1 MAILGIKRRDIPN
14 IARGVTMDGGIN
26 LENLF
31 RRKLIVD
38 MQTLQRLCK
47 GRSKRSLF
55 RDLSS
60 LGYFSSYSHAG
71 KYYTL
76 SNLPDFDEYG
86 LWHYKGVSFSKNGTL
101 KSTIRFLVGDSVVG
115 FTHRE
120 LTMLL
125 RVRVQNTLNDL
136 TENSA
141 ISRQRL
147 GNAFLYINAE
157 KKEGALQIAQRR
169 KQIDGTH
176 QIRPL
181 DLHATIEILL
191 ELLRSEDW
199 HPRKISH
206 HLQAKGFS
214 IKKAQV
220 EEVFAMYNLK
230 KNPSS

>member
-1 MAILGIKRRDIPN
+1 MPN
-14 IARGVTMDGGIN
+14 IAKRVVMDGKIN
-26 LENLF
+26 LENVF
-31 RRKLIVD
+31 RRRLIID

-76 SNLPDFDEYG
+76 TNIPNFGEHG
-86 LWHYKGVSFSKNGTL
+86 LWHYKDVSFFEHGTL
-101 KSTIRFLVGDSVVG
+101 KSTIRFLVGGSMVG

-141 ISRQRL
+141 ISRERL
-147 GNAFLYINAE
+147 GNVFLYISADN
-157 KKEGALQIAQRR
+157 KEGALQITKRK
-169 KQIDGTH
+169 KQIEGTY

-181 DLHATIEILL
+181 DVHAKIEVLL
-191 ELLRSEDW
+191 ELLRSDDW

-206 HLQAKGFS
+206 HLQAKGLP
-214 IKKAQV
+214 ITKVQV
-220 EEVFAMYNLK
+220 EEVLVMYKLK
-230 KNPSS
+230 KNP

>member
-1 MAILGIKRRDIPN
+1 MPNVARKMA
-14 IARGVTMDGGIN
+14 MDGRMN

-31 RRKLIVD
+31 RRRLIID

-71 KYYTL
+71 KFYTL
-76 SNLPDFDEYG
+76 TNIPNFDEYG
-86 LWHYKGVSFSKNGTL
+86 LWHYKDVSFSNNGTL
-101 KSTIRFLVGDSVVG
+101 KSTIRFLVEDSMVG

-120 LTMLL
+120 LKMLL

-141 ISRQRL
+141 ISRERL
-147 GNAFLYINAE
+147 GNVFLYIGAD
-157 KKEGALQIAQRR
+157 KKEGTLQIAQRR
-169 KQIDGTH
+169 KQIDGTY

-181 DLHATIEILL
+181 DLHSTIEVLL
-191 ELLRSEDW
+191 ELLCSEDW
-199 HPRKISH
+199 YPRKISDN
-206 HLQAKGFS
+206 LQAKGFP
-214 IKKAQV
+214 IKKVQV
-220 EEVFAMYNLK
+220 EEVLAMYNLK
-230 KNPSS
+230 KIPQVD

>member
-1 MAILGIKRRDIPN
+1 
-14 IARGVTMDGGIN
+14 MDGRIN

-31 RRKLIVD
+31 RRRLIID

-55 RDLSS
+55 RDLSL

-76 SNLPDFDEYG
+76 SNIPNFDEYG
-86 LWHYKGVSFSKNGTL
+86 LWRYKEVSFSKNGTL
-101 KSTIRFLVGDSVVG
+101 KSTIGLLVEGSMVG

-136 TENSA
+136 TENCA
-141 ISRQRL
+141 ISRERL
-147 GNAFLYINAE
+147 GNVFLYISAD

-169 KQIDGTH
+169 KQIDGID

-181 DLHATIEILL
+181 DLHSTIEVLL

-199 HPRKISH
+199 HPRKISDQ
-206 HLQAKGFS
+206 LQAKGFP
-214 IKKAQV
+214 IEKVQV
-220 EEVFAMYNLK
+220 EEVLAMYDLK

>member
-1 MAILGIKRRDIPN
+1 
-14 IARGVTMDGGIN
+14 
-26 LENLF
+26 
-31 RRKLIVD
+31 

-71 KYYTL
+71 KFYTL
-76 SNLPDFDEYG
+76 TNIPNFDEYG
-86 LWHYKGVSFSKNGTL
+86 LWHYQDVSFSQNGTL
-101 KSTIRFLVGDSVVG
+101 KSTIRFLVEDSMVG

-120 LTMLL
+120 LKTQL

-147 GNAFLYINAE
+147 GNVFLYISAD
-157 KKEGALQIAQRR
+157 KKEATLQIAQRR
-169 KQIDGTH
+169 KQIDGTYR
-176 QIRPL
+176 IRPL
-181 DLHATIEILL
+181 DLHSTIEVLL

-199 HPRKISH
+199 HPKKISDQ
-206 HLQAKGFS
+206 LQAKGFP
-214 IKKAQV
+214 IKKVQV
-220 EEVFAMYNLK
+220 EEVLARYNLK

>member
-1 MAILGIKRRDIPN
+1 MIPDIAK
-14 IARGVTMDGGIN
+14 IVTMNEKIN

-31 RRKLIVD
+31 NRRSIID

-60 LGYFSSYSHAG
+60 IGYFSSYSHAG

-76 SNLPDFDEYG
+76 TNIPNFDEYG

-101 KSTIRFLVGDSVVG
+101 KSTIRFLVRDSMAG

-120 LTMLL
+120 LKMLL

-136 TENSA
+136 IENSA
-141 ISRQRL
+141 ISRERFE
-147 GNAFLYINAE
+147 NVFLYINAD
-157 KKEGALQIAQRR
+157 KKEGTLQIAQRR
-169 KQIDGTH
+169 KQMDRTY

-181 DLHATIEILL
+181 DLHSTIEVLL

-199 HPRKISH
+199 YPRKISDQ
-206 HLQAKGFS
+206 LQAKGFP
-214 IKKAQV
+214 IKKVHV
-220 EEVFAMYNLK
+220 EEVLAMYNLK
-230 KNPSS
+230 KNPSN

>member
-1 MAILGIKRRDIPN
+1 M
-14 IARGVTMDGGIN
+14 
-26 LENLF
+26 
-31 RRKLIVD
+31 
-38 MQTLQRLCK
+38 
-47 GRSKRSLF
+47 
-55 RDLSS
+55 
-60 LGYFSSYSHAG
+60 
-71 KYYTL
+71 
-76 SNLPDFDEYG
+76 
-86 LWHYKGVSFSKNGTL
+86 
-101 KSTIRFLVGDSVVG
+101 VG

-141 ISRQRL
+141 ISRELL
-147 GNAFLYINAE
+147 GNAFLYISAE

-169 KQIDGTH
+169 KQIDGTY

-181 DLHATIEILL
+181 DLHSTIEVLL

-199 HPRKISH
+199 HPRKISDQ
-206 HLQAKGFS
+206 LQAKGFP
-214 IKKAQV
+214 IKKVQV

>member
-1 MAILGIKRRDIPN
+1 
-14 IARGVTMDGGIN
+14 MDGRIN
-26 LENLF
+26 LESLF
-31 RRKLIVD
+31 RLRLIID

-71 KYYTL
+71 RFYTL
-76 SNLPDFDEYG
+76 TSIPNFDEYG
-86 LWHYKGVSFSKNGTL
+86 LWRYKDVSFSKNGTL
-101 KSTIRFLVGDSVVG
+101 KSTIRFLVGDSMAG

-136 TENSA
+136 TENFA
-141 ISRQRL
+141 ISRERL
-147 GNAFLYINAE
+147 GNIFLYISANKE
-157 KKEGALQIAQRR
+157 EGALQIARR
-169 KQIDGTH
+169 REQIDGIY

-181 DLHATIEILL
+181 DFHATIEVLL

-199 HPRKISH
+199 HPRKIAN
-206 HLQAKGFS
+206 HLQAKGFP
-214 IKKAQV
+214 IRKAQV
-220 EEVFAMYNLK
+220 EEVLAMYNLK

>member
-1 MAILGIKRRDIPN
+1 MD
-14 IARGVTMDGGIN
+14 ARIDLQKV
-26 LENLF
+26 F
-31 RRKLIVD
+31 RRKLIID

-76 SNLPDFDEYG
+76 TNIPNFDEYG
-86 LWHYKGVSFSKNGTL
+86 LWRYKDVSFSKNGTL
-101 KSTIRFLVGDSVVG
+101 KSTIQFLIRDSMVG

-120 LTMLL
+120 LKMLL
-125 RVRVQNTLNDL
+125 GVRVQNTLNDL
-136 TENSA
+136 TKNSE
-141 ISRQRL
+141 ISRERL
-147 GNAFLYINAE
+147 GSVFLYISAG
-157 KKEGALQIAQRR
+157 KKEGSLQIVQRR
-169 KQIDGTH
+169 KQIDGTY

-181 DLHATIEILL
+181 DLHSTIEVLL
-191 ELLRSEDW
+191 ELLRSDDW

-206 HLQAKGFS
+206 HLQAKGFP

-220 EEVFAMYNLK
+220 EEVLAMYNLK
-230 KNPSS
+230 KNHSN

>member
-1 MAILGIKRRDIPN
+1 
-14 IARGVTMDGGIN
+14 MDGRIN

-31 RRKLIVD
+31 RRKLIID

-55 RDLSS
+55 RDLSL

-76 SNLPDFDEYG
+76 SDIPNFDEYG
-86 LWHYKGVSFSKNGTL
+86 LWRYKEVSFSKNGTL
-101 KSTIRFLVGDSVVG
+101 KSTIGFLVEGSMVG

-136 TENSA
+136 TENCA
-141 ISRQRL
+141 ISRERL
-147 GNAFLYINAE
+147 GNVFLYISAD

-169 KQIDGTH
+169 KQIDGID

-181 DLHATIEILL
+181 DLHSTIEVLL

-199 HPRKISH
+199 HPRKISDQ
-206 HLQAKGFS
+206 LQAKGFP
-214 IKKAQV
+214 IEKVQV
-220 EEVFAMYNLK
+220 EEVLAMYDLK

>member
-1 MAILGIKRRDIPN
+1 MPDI
-14 IARGVTMDGGIN
+14 AKGVVMDGKIN
-26 LENLF
+26 LENVF
-31 RRKLIVD
+31 RRRLIID
-38 MQTLQRLCK
+38 MQTLRRLCK

-71 KYYTL
+71 KFYTL
-76 SNLPDFDEYG
+76 TDIPNFDEYG
-86 LWHYKGVSFSKNGTL
+86 LWHYKDVSFSEHGTL
-101 KSTIRFLVGDSVVG
+101 KSTIRFLVGGSMVG

-141 ISRQRL
+141 ISRERL
-147 GNAFLYINAE
+147 GNVFLYISADN
-157 KKEGALQIAQRR
+157 KEGALQITQRK
-169 KQIDGTH
+169 KQIEGTY

-181 DLHATIEILL
+181 DVHAKIEVLL
-191 ELLRSEDW
+191 ELLRSDDW

-206 HLQAKGFS
+206 HLQAKGLP
-214 IKKAQV
+214 ITKVQV
-220 EEVFAMYNLK
+220 EEVLVMYKLK
-230 KNPSS
+230 KNP

>member
-1 MAILGIKRRDIPN
+1 MGQK
-14 IARGVTMDGGIN
+14 IN
-26 LENLF
+26 LENEF
-31 RRKLIVD
+31 RRKLIID

-55 RDLSS
+55 RDLSL

-76 SNLPDFDEYG
+76 TNIPHFDEYG
-86 LWHYKGVSFSKNGTL
+86 LWHYKDVSFSKNGTL
-101 KSTIRFLVGDSVVG
+101 KSTIGFLIDDSMVG

-136 TENSA
+136 TAHSA
-141 ISRQRL
+141 ISRERL
-147 GNAFLYINAE
+147 GSVFLYVSAD
-157 KKEGALQIAQRR
+157 KKKGALQITQRK
-169 KQIDGTH
+169 KQIDGTD

-181 DLHATIEILL
+181 DLHSTIEVLL
-191 ELLRSEDW
+191 ELLRSDDW
-199 HPRKISH
+199 LTRKISH
-206 HLQAKGFS
+206 HLQARGFP

-220 EEVFAMYNLK
+220 EEVLATYDLK
-230 KNPSS
+230 KNPSN

>member
-1 MAILGIKRRDIPN
+1 
-14 IARGVTMDGGIN
+14 MDGKIN
-26 LENLF
+26 LQKLF
-31 RRKLIVD
+31 RRRSIID

-76 SNLPDFDEYG
+76 TNIPNFDEYG
-86 LWHYKGVSFSKNGTL
+86 LWHYKDVSFSKNGTL
-101 KSTIRFLVGDSVVG
+101 KSTIRFLVGDSMVG

-136 TENSA
+136 KENSE
-141 ISRQRL
+141 ISRERL
-147 GNAFLYINAE
+147 GNVFLYISTD
-157 KKEGALQIAQRR
+157 KKEGTLQIAQRR
-169 KQIDGTH
+169 KQIEGTYP
-176 QIRPL
+176 IWPL
-181 DLHATIEILL
+181 DLHSTIEVLL

-199 HPRKISH
+199 TKENFR
-206 HLQAKGFS
+206 
-214 IKKAQV
+214 
-220 EEVFAMYNLK
+220 
-230 KNPSS
+230 

>member
-1 MAILGIKRRDIPN
+1 MPN
-14 IARGVTMDGGIN
+14 LAKKMVMDGRMN

-31 RRKLIVD
+31 RRRLIID

-71 KYYTL
+71 KFYTL
-76 SNLPDFDEYG
+76 TNIPNFDEYG
-86 LWHYKGVSFSKNGTL
+86 LWHYKDVSFSKNGTL
-101 KSTIRFLVGDSVVG
+101 KSTIRFLVEDSMVG

-141 ISRQRL
+141 ISRERL
-147 GNAFLYINAE
+147 GNVFLYISAD
-157 KKEGALQIAQRR
+157 KKEGTLQIAQRR
-169 KQIDGTH
+169 KQIDGTY

-181 DLHATIEILL
+181 DLHATIEVLL

-199 HPRKISH
+199 HPRKISDQ
-206 HLQAKGFS
+206 LQAKGFP
-214 IKKAQV
+214 IKKVQV
-220 EEVFAMYNLK
+220 EEVLAMYNLK